1 MKKAATMFAGFSLT
15 LALCLP
21 VGAVWDADY
30 GECMIDCAL
39 AGDRE
44 RGLLYE
50 KLRKAKI
57 DALELDAQ
65 YIAYDDLVLLAQVIH
80 TEAGSAW
87 LPDGWRLAVG
97 EVVLNRVASPEFP
110 DTLEGVVFQPGQYSA
125 ADRGWFEALIPY
137 RSCLEAAMRLL
148 NGERVI
154 NDPSVVFQST
164 GKQGGGVALEMWD
177 YVYGSTYFCYTNH
190 PELY

>member
-50 KLRKAKI
+50 KLRNAKI

-65 YIAYDDLVLLAQVIH
+65 YIAYDDLVLLDVYKRQ
-80 TEAGSAW
+80 G
-87 LPDGWRLAVG
+87 P
-97 EVVLNRVASPEFP
+97 
-110 DTLEGVVFQPGQYSA
+110 YSGA
-125 ADRGWFEALIPY
+125 ATART
-137 RSCLEAAMRLL
+137 SC
-148 NGERVI
+148 
-154 NDPSVVFQST
+154 
-164 GKQGGGVALEMWD
+164 
-177 YVYGSTYFCYTNH
+177 
-190 PELY
+190 